1 MKLESFGRPTGDRAK
16 QRPHKV
22 NQAPSSQFS
31 IIKSKPSL
39 LPSVSEE
46 RIVPPEEENRIL
58 KTQDIEIS
66 FKNATMVGKS
76 TDTQHAGW
84 NAV

>member
-1 MKLESFGRPTGDRAK
+1 MKLDSYK
-16 QRPHKV
+16 HRPHKV
-22 NQAPSSQFS
+22 NQGPSSQFS

-66 FKNATMVGKS
+66 FKNATTAGK
-76 TDTQHAGW
+76 TTETQHAGW